1 MTTSRRNGGEY
12 QRDTNPQQSWEG
24 VGSQA
29 MPPTYHQLKTIYFT
43 SNAIRKTVKVKLKF
57 QFHES
62 AIQKRNL
69 PNAYRN
75 KISLAGVRYILN
87 ISYEEIKDNAA
98 LLLQFH
104 NTLPTQSSGFQ
115 FREKNVP

>member
-1 MTTSRRNGGEY
+1 M
-12 QRDTNPQQSWEG
+12 
-24 VGSQA
+24 GSQA

-98 LLLQFH
+98 ASVSQHAAYAKLGISIQRKECSMKKLKVDFLKH
-104 NTLPTQSSGFQ
+104 LSG
-115 FREKNVP
+115 